1 MCGRFTLVVPSA
13 DDLGQA
19 LGVDTSTPAF
29 DAVRAAYRPRYNV
42 APTDPHWVMRMKDG
56 VRELMG
62 ASFGLVPR
70 WAKTTADR
78 AKAINAR
85 GETVE
90 KLPKFRDAFAR
101 RRCIVAA
108 DGFLEWRTVEGAKRP
123 LWFTP
128 KRGGLLPM
136 AGIHEKWIAPDGS
149 TLRTFSIVTI
159 AANDFMSGVHDRM
172 PVLLATEADVRT
184 WISGPYSNPDGSAPD
199 VTDDVRALIRA
210 APNDFLVMTPVSSR
224 VNNVR
229 NDDPACLLSGEE
241 EPPPEKKPK
250 RASPKAAKS
259 PAKKDELPLFAT
271 AGAQGAKRGV

>member
-1 MCGRFTLVVPSA
+1 
-13 DDLGQA
+13 
-19 LGVDTSTPAF
+19 
-29 DAVRAAYRPRYNV
+29 
-42 APTDPHWVMRMKDG
+42 
-56 VRELMG
+56 
-62 ASFGLVPR
+62 
-70 WAKTTADR
+70 
-78 AKAINAR
+78 
-85 GETVE
+85 
-90 KLPKFRDAFAR
+90 
-101 RRCIVAA
+101 
-108 DGFLEWRTVEGAKRP
+108 
-123 LWFTP
+123 
-128 KRGGLLPM
+128 M